1 VKKLDIII
9 KISGDRLRIPDEY
22 KSTFTGLLKYCN
34 DKRGGYMRIQIS
46 PPFKH
51 RSTGEKSQN
60 HHINGHCQQI
70 ANETGEDFDIIKL
83 EAKRKAIKRGYPIRT
98 NIFGDA
104 VPESETEIDSIHAG
118 YLIESL
124 HEIADFLDIR
134 LKEGL
139 ANEQA

>member
-70 ANETGEDFDIIKL
+70 ANETGEDFDIIKA
-83 EAKRKAIKRGYPIRT
+83 EAKRRAIKRGYPIRT
-98 NIFGDA
+98 NVFGEA
-104 VPESETEIDSIHAG
+104 VPISETETDSEQAGFLID
-118 YLIESL
+118 SL
-124 HEIADFLDIR
+124 HEIADFLNIK
-134 LKEGL
+134 LNEGMQEKE
-139 ANEQA
+139 A